1 MVINSYLTCTIIT
14 LKTQKERQ
22 TRKKILELKI
32 LSRTSNIV
40 LWSLLLRFLKMQK
53 GGNIADIR
61 YDKMVNPMAF
71 SSDCNRT
78 WNHNHLDR
86 KRTLNDR

>member
-1 MVINSYLTCTIIT
+1 M
-14 LKTQKERQ
+14 
-22 TRKKILELKI
+22 
-32 LSRTSNIV
+32 V

-61 YDKMVNPMAF
+61 YDKIVNPMAF

>member
-1 MVINSYLTCTIIT
+1 M
-14 LKTQKERQ
+14 
-22 TRKKILELKI
+22 
-32 LSRTSNIV
+32 V

-61 YDKMVNPMAF
+61 YDKIVNLMAF
-71 SSDCNRT
+71 SSDCNQT
-78 WNHNHLDR
+78 WNPNHLDR